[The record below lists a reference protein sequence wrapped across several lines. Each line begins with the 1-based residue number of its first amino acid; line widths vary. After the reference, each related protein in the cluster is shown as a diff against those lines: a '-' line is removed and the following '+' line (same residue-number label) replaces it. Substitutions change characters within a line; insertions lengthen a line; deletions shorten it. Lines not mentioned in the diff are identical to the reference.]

1 MRIKYRILFGFGCDS
16 YVKKLNKLSSQGIHL
31 KKIWFLTVSEFE
43 VDKIRKYNYK
53 VIMDKKFNDEIKEY
67 YRCSG
72 WEIINN
78 NNIYQIVR
86 GSENSLPIFTDGNSE
101 REFITKKLKYSMSK
115 LAILL
120 MVLIT
125 SSNLFIS
132 RLEGVMA
139 GLFGIFIG
147 IFIGLYGSMF
157 CLCLY
162 KLIIARE

>member
-1 MRIKYRILFGFGCDS
+1 
-16 YVKKLNKLSSQGIHL
+16 
-31 KKIWFLTVSEFE
+31 
-43 VDKIRKYNYK
+43 
-53 VIMDKKFNDEIKEY
+53 MDKKFNDEIKEY

-101 REFITKKLKYSMSK
+101 REIITKKLKYSMSK
-115 LAILL
+115 LAILM

-132 RLEGVMA
+132 RLERVIA
-139 GLFGIFIG
+139 GIFGIFIG

-162 KLIIARE
+162 KLIIIRE